1 MMRAFTPLP
10 VCAAMLAALAA
21 LAAAPDA
28 ARAQDAAVGRH
39 ITTAHTYMAQAP
51 VHAPIRYRGRTAGQ
65 LQVAFG
71 LDIQEPE
78 DRALAQERQPWL
90 RDAYTRAVLNYT
102 ARQYAWPDVP
112 DAGAIAD
119 LLQSE
124 TDRLIGPGRARVLL
138 DTVMIHSG

>member
-1 MMRAFTPLP
+1 MRAPAHLTCF
-10 VCAAMLAALAA
+10 AAFLAGALAWIAAPAAALG
-21 LAAAPDA
+21 
-28 ARAQDAAVGRH
+28 QDAGGGRH
-39 ITTAHTYMAQAP
+39 ITTADTYLAQPP
-51 VHAPIRYRGRTAGQ
+51 VHAPVRYRGRTAGQ

-71 LDIQEPE
+71 LDIQEPR
-78 DRALAQERQPWL
+78 DRSLVRERQPWL
-90 RDAYTRAVLNYT
+90 RDAYTRAILNYT

-138 DTVMIHSG
+138 DTVMVHSG